1 MLFYIAKSYFIF
13 LRTSN
18 LRQTKKDKE
27 QEGNALSSVF
37 VTLQQL
43 IMVHKRNNGGNNQM
57 WHNPDNNQIII

>member
-37 VTLQQL
+37 
-43 IMVHKRNNGGNNQM
+43 RNFAATYHGA
-57 WHNPDNNQIII
+57 